1 MPNKIKKILTVD
13 DLIKFCQ
20 EQKFMKFDSHDTG
33 YQIAVKVPTV
43 FELEN
48 ETDDNHRGMLKL
60 KIKIFHTLLNR
71 NKSFISKESAEKAMK
86 TIPDRP
92 VLAALHQLE
101 SGEWDF
107 AGHEAEIVED
117 ENGNEEFKYIESQVG
132 SFSSEPA
139 FWEHDNEL
147 DKDFV
152 CAYAYISREYTKAC
166 EVLER
171 KNGTKNS
178 CELCVDKFNYNAK
191 EKYLELE
198 DFYISGSTL
207 LGCTINGETEIQE
220 GMQGSRA
227 DIVDF
232 SVENNSVKFNK
243 DEKLVEVLDKL
254 NETLS
259 KFNINDNSKKGGK
272 SEKMTKFEEL
282 LTKYNKTV
290 EDITFEYENLSE
302 EELTA
307 KFEEVFGKSEDDNDD
322 TAKEDNACGSDK
334 KKKCDEDESDE
345 VKSDNACGSGGSK
358 KKKNEEDD
366 SVKDDNACGGGS
378 KKKKNTV
385 EYSVTVD
392 GNTKTFEVSLED
404 KIDALYRLVNETY
417 SEADNTYY
425 GVTVYENYLVM
436 IDYWSN
442 RYYKQSYAFDG
453 ENCSL
458 TGDRV
463 EVYAEFVTADEQKE
477 LESMRSNYSSISEK
491 LSKYEEAEEIA
502 DKMTVFSDEAYSK
515 YLDTEEFKSLMAK
528 DTLKKFTKDE
538 LIEKADAALGK
549 LNRTHQ
555 TFSMSAN
562 KTEDKKENK
571 IPSFLAFA
579 KIDHESSFLDGLLK
593 K

>member
-20 EQKFMKFDSHDTG
+20 EQKFMKFDSQDTG
-33 YQIAVKVPTV
+33 YQIAIKVPTV

-198 DFYISGSTL
+198 DFYVSGSTL

-243 DEKLVEVLDKL
+243 DEKLVEILDRL

-259 KFNINDNSKKGGK
+259 KFNINNNNSKEGGK

-302 EELTA
+302 EELSA
-307 KFEEVFGKSEDDNDD
+307 KFEEEFGECGGDSKKKKCETDTDKSDDLEDDA
-322 TAKEDNACGSDK
+322 TKEDNACGNSDK
-334 KKKCDEDESDE
+334 KKKCD
-345 VKSDNACGSGGSK
+345 
-358 KKKNEEDD
+358 EDD

-392 GNTKTFEVSLED
+392 GTTKTFEVSLEE

-453 ENCSL
+453 DNCSL

-477 LESMRSNYSSISEK
+477 LETMRSNYSSISEK
-491 LSKYEEAEEIA
+491 LAKYEEAEEIA

>member
-20 EQKFMKFDSHDTG
+20 EQKFMKFDSQDTG
-33 YQIAVKVPTV
+33 YKIAIKVPTV

-198 DFYISGSTL
+198 DFYVSGSTL

-243 DEKLVEVLDKL
+243 DEKLVEILDRL

-259 KFNINDNSKKGGK
+259 KFNINNNNSKEGGK

-302 EELTA
+302 EELSV
-307 KFEEVFGKSEDDNDD
+307 KFEELFGKCGGDSKKKKCETDTDKSDDLEDDA
-322 TAKEDNACGSDK
+322 TKEDNACGNSDK
-334 KKKCDEDESDE
+334 KKKCD
-345 VKSDNACGSGGSK
+345 
-358 KKKNEEDD
+358 EDD

-392 GNTKTFEVSLED
+392 GTTKTFEVSLEE

-453 ENCSL
+453 DNCSL

-477 LESMRSNYSSISEK
+477 LETMRSNYSSISEK
-491 LSKYEEAEEIA
+491 LAKYEEAEEIA

-555 TFSMSAN
+555 TFSMNTN

-571 IPSFLAFA
+571 APSFLAFA

>member
-20 EQKFMKFDSHDTG
+20 EQKFMKFDSQDTG
-33 YQIAVKVPTV
+33 YQIAIKVPTV

-198 DFYISGSTL
+198 DFYVSGSTL

-243 DEKLVEVLDKL
+243 DEKLVEILDRL

-259 KFNINDNSKKGGK
+259 KFNINNNNSKEGGK

-302 EELTA
+302 EELSV
-307 KFEEVFGKSEDDNDD
+307 KFEESFGKCDGDSKKKKCETDTDKSDDLEDDA
-322 TAKEDNACGSDK
+322 TKEDNACGNSDK
-334 KKKCDEDESDE
+334 KKKCD
-345 VKSDNACGSGGSK
+345 
-358 KKKNEEDD
+358 EDD

-392 GNTKTFEVSLED
+392 GTTKTFEVSLEE

-453 ENCSL
+453 DNCSL

-477 LESMRSNYSSISEK
+477 LETMRSNYSSISEK
-491 LSKYEEAEEIA
+491 LAKYEEAEEIA
-502 DKMTVFSDEAYSK
+502 DKMTVFSDEAYSN
-515 YLDTEEFKSLMAK
+515 YLDTDEFKSLMAK

-538 LIEKADAALGK
+538 LVEKADAALGK

-555 TFSMSAN
+555 SFSMNTN

-571 IPSFLAFA
+571 TPSFLAFA
-579 KIDHESSFLDGLLK
+579 KIEHESSFLDGLLK

>member
-20 EQKFMKFDSHDTG
+20 EQKFMKFDSQDTG
-33 YQIAVKVPTV
+33 YQIAIKVPTV

-48 ETDDNHRGMLKL
+48 EIDDNHRGMLKL

-198 DFYISGSTL
+198 DFYVSGSTL

-227 DIVDF
+227 DIIDF

-243 DEKLVEVLDKL
+243 DEKLVEILDRL

-259 KFNINDNSKKGGK
+259 KFNINNNNSKEGGK

-302 EELTA
+302 EELSA
-307 KFEEVFGKSEDDNDD
+307 KFEEEFGKCGGDSKKKKCETDTDKSDDLEDDA
-322 TAKEDNACGSDK
+322 TKEDNACGNSDK
-334 KKKCDEDESDE
+334 KKKCD
-345 VKSDNACGSGGSK
+345 
-358 KKKNEEDD
+358 EDD

-392 GNTKTFEVSLED
+392 GTTKTFEVSLEE

-453 ENCSL
+453 DNCSL

-477 LESMRSNYSSISEK
+477 LETMRSNYSSISEK
-491 LSKYEEAEEIA
+491 LAKYEEAEEIA

-555 TFSMSAN
+555 TFSMNTN

-571 IPSFLAFA
+571 APSFLAFA
-579 KIDHESSFLDGLLK
+579 KIEHESSFLDGLLK

>member
-20 EQKFMKFDSHDTG
+20 EQKFMKFDSQDTG
-33 YQIAVKVPTV
+33 YQIAIKVPTV

-198 DFYISGSTL
+198 DFYVSGSTL
-207 LGCTINGETEIQE
+207 LGCTINGEIEIQE

-243 DEKLVEVLDKL
+243 DEKLVEILDRL

-259 KFNINDNSKKGGK
+259 KFNINNNNSKEGGK

-282 LTKYNKTV
+282 LAKYNKTV
-290 EDITFEYENLSE
+290 DDITFEYESLSE
-302 EELTA
+302 DELTE
-307 KFEEVFGKSEDDNDD
+307 KFEELFGKCGDDDKKEKCEEDPEDKPDNDTNEPSEDSTDDEPLDNDD
-322 TAKEDNACGSDK
+322 EPEDSDDNTDDDTVKE
-334 KKKCDEDESDE
+334 
-345 VKSDNACGSGGSK
+345 
-358 KKKNEEDD
+358 
-366 SVKDDNACGGGS
+366 DNACGGGS
-378 KKKKNTV
+378 GSKKKKNNSQDENITRTY
-385 EYSVTVD
+385 ELSHD
-392 GNTKTFEVSLED
+392 D
-404 KIDALYRLVNETY
+404 IRCALYNLLAPYEETDNDYYWIMEVFDSYFVYQGCTGKVYGQKY
-417 SEADNTYY
+417 SKDGDN
-425 GVTVYENYLVM
+425 V
-436 IDYWSN
+436 
-442 RYYKQSYAFDG
+442 AFDG
-453 ENCSL
+453 ERYELFMEYL
-458 TGDRV
+458 T
-463 EVYAEFVTADEQKE
+463 ESEKTE

-491 LSKYEEAEEIA
+491 LAQYEEAEEIA
-502 DKMTVFSDEAYSK
+502 DKMTVFSDEAYSN
-515 YLDTEEFKSLMAK
+515 YLDTDEFKSLMAK

-538 LIEKADAALGK
+538 LVEKADAALGK

-555 TFSMSAN
+555 SFSMNTN

-571 IPSFLAFA
+571 TPSFLAFA
-579 KIDHESSFLDGLLK
+579 KIEHESSFLDGLLK

>member
-1 MPNKIKKILTVD
+1 MSNKIKKILTVD

-20 EQKFMKFDSHDTG
+20 EQKFMKFDSQDTG
-33 YQIAVKVPTV
+33 YQIAIKVPTV

-198 DFYISGSTL
+198 DFYVSGSTL

-243 DEKLVEVLDKL
+243 DEKLVEILDRL

-259 KFNINDNSKKGGK
+259 KFNINNNNSKEGGK

-302 EELTA
+302 EELSA
-307 KFEEVFGKSEDDNDD
+307 KFEEEFGKCGGDSKKKKCETDTDKSDDLEDDA
-322 TAKEDNACGSDK
+322 TKKDNACGNSDK
-334 KKKCDEDESDE
+334 KKKCD
-345 VKSDNACGSGGSK
+345 
-358 KKKNEEDD
+358 EDD

-392 GNTKTFEVSLED
+392 GATKTFEVSLEE

-453 ENCSL
+453 DNCSL

-477 LESMRSNYSSISEK
+477 LETMRSNYSSISEK
-491 LSKYEEAEEIA
+491 LAKYEEAEEIA

>member
-20 EQKFMKFDSHDTG
+20 EQKFMKFDSQDTG
-33 YQIAVKVPTV
+33 YQIAIKVPTV

-198 DFYISGSTL
+198 DFYVSGSTL
-207 LGCTINGETEIQE
+207 LGYTINGETEIQE

-243 DEKLVEVLDKL
+243 DEKLVEILDRL

-259 KFNINDNSKKGGK
+259 KFNINNNNSKEGGK

-302 EELTA
+302 EELSV
-307 KFEEVFGKSEDDNDD
+307 KFEELFGKCGGDSKKKKCETDTDKSDDLEDDA
-322 TAKEDNACGSDK
+322 TKEDNACGNSDK
-334 KKKCDEDESDE
+334 KKKCD
-345 VKSDNACGSGGSK
+345 
-358 KKKNEEDD
+358 EDD

-392 GNTKTFEVSLED
+392 GTTKTFEVSLEE

-453 ENCSL
+453 DNCSL

-477 LESMRSNYSSISEK
+477 LETMRSNYSSISEK
-491 LSKYEEAEEIA
+491 LAKYEEAEEIA

-555 TFSMSAN
+555 SFSMNTN

-571 IPSFLAFA
+571 TPSFLAFA

>member
-20 EQKFMKFDSHDTG
+20 EQKFMKFDSQDTG
-33 YQIAVKVPTV
+33 YQIAIKVPTV

-198 DFYISGSTL
+198 DFYVSGSTL

-243 DEKLVEVLDKL
+243 DEKLVEILDRL

-259 KFNINDNSKKGGK
+259 KFNINNNNSKEGGK

-302 EELTA
+302 EELSV
-307 KFEEVFGKSEDDNDD
+307 KFEESFGKCGEDSKKKKCETDTDKSDDLEDDA
-322 TAKEDNACGSDK
+322 TKEDNACGNSDK
-334 KKKCDEDESDE
+334 KKKCD
-345 VKSDNACGSGGSK
+345 
-358 KKKNEEDD
+358 EDD

-392 GNTKTFEVSLED
+392 GTTKTFEVSLEE

-453 ENCSL
+453 DNCSL

-477 LESMRSNYSSISEK
+477 LETMRSNYSSISEK
-491 LSKYEEAEEIA
+491 LAKYEEAEEIA

-571 IPSFLAFA
+571 TPSFLAFA
-579 KIDHESSFLDGLLK
+579 KIEHESSFLDGLLK

>member
-20 EQKFMKFDSHDTG
+20 EQKFMKFDSQDTG
-33 YQIAVKVPTV
+33 YQIAIKVPTV

-198 DFYISGSTL
+198 DFYVSGSTL

-243 DEKLVEVLDKL
+243 DEKLVEILDRL

-259 KFNINDNSKKGGK
+259 KFNINNNNSKEGGK

-302 EELTA
+302 EELSV
-307 KFEEVFGKSEDDNDD
+307 KFEESFGKCGGDSKKKKCETDTDKSDDLEDDA
-322 TAKEDNACGSDK
+322 TKEDNACGNSDK
-334 KKKCDEDESDE
+334 KKKCD
-345 VKSDNACGSGGSK
+345 
-358 KKKNEEDD
+358 EDD

-392 GNTKTFEVSLED
+392 GTTKTFEVSLEE

-453 ENCSL
+453 DNCSL

-477 LESMRSNYSSISEK
+477 LETMRSNYSSISEK
-491 LSKYEEAEEIA
+491 LAKYEEAEELA
-502 DKMTVFSDEAYSK
+502 DKMTVFSDEAYAN
-515 YLDTEEFKSLMAK
+515 YLETDEFKSLMK
-528 DTLKKFTKDE
+528 EETLKKFTKEE
-538 LIEKADAALGK
+538 LAEKADAALGK
-549 LNRTHQ
+549 VIKTTK
-555 TFSMSAN
+555 TFSVS
-562 KTEDKKENK
+562 DKKDEKNT
-571 IPSFLAFA
+571 PSFFAFSR
-579 KIDHESSFLDGLLK
+579 IEQNTSFLDGLLK

>member
-20 EQKFMKFDSHDTG
+20 EQKFMKFDSQDTG
-33 YQIAVKVPTV
+33 YQIAIKVPTV

-198 DFYISGSTL
+198 DFYVSGSTL

-243 DEKLVEVLDKL
+243 DEKLVEILDRL

-259 KFNINDNSKKGGK
+259 KFNINNNNSKEGGK

-302 EELTA
+302 EELSA
-307 KFEEVFGKSEDDNDD
+307 KFEEEFGKCGGDSKKKKCETDTDKSDDLEDDA
-322 TAKEDNACGSDK
+322 TKEDNACGNSDK
-334 KKKCDEDESDE
+334 KKKCD
-345 VKSDNACGSGGSK
+345 
-358 KKKNEEDD
+358 EDD

-392 GNTKTFEVSLED
+392 GTTKTFEVSLEE

-453 ENCSL
+453 DNCSL

-477 LESMRSNYSSISEK
+477 LETMRSNYSSISEK
-491 LSKYEEAEEIA
+491 LAKYEEAEEIA

-579 KIDHESSFLDGLLK
+579 KIEHESSFLDGLLK

>member
-20 EQKFMKFDSHDTG
+20 EQKFMKFDSQDTG
-33 YQIAVKVPTV
+33 YQIAIKVPTV

-198 DFYISGSTL
+198 DFYVSGSTL

-243 DEKLVEVLDKL
+243 DEKLVEILDRL

-259 KFNINDNSKKGGK
+259 KFNINNNNSKEGGK

-302 EELTA
+302 EELSA
-307 KFEEVFGKSEDDNDD
+307 KFEEEFGECGGDSKKKKCETDTDKSDDLEDDA
-322 TAKEDNACGSDK
+322 TKEDNACGNSDK
-334 KKKCDEDESDE
+334 KKKCD
-345 VKSDNACGSGGSK
+345 
-358 KKKNEEDD
+358 EDD

-392 GNTKTFEVSLED
+392 GTTKTFEVSLEE

-453 ENCSL
+453 DNCSL

-463 EVYAEFVTADEQKE
+463 EVYAEFVTADEKKE
-477 LESMRSNYSSISEK
+477 LETMRSNYSSISEK
-491 LSKYEEAEEIA
+491 LAKYEEAEEIA

>member
-20 EQKFMKFDSHDTG
+20 EQKFMKFDSQDTG
-33 YQIAVKVPTV
+33 YQIAIKVPTV

-198 DFYISGSTL
+198 DFYVSGSTL

-243 DEKLVEVLDKL
+243 DEKLVEILDRL

-259 KFNINDNSKKGGK
+259 KFNINNNNSKEGGK

-302 EELTA
+302 EELSA
-307 KFEEVFGKSEDDNDD
+307 KFEEEFGKCGGDSKKKKCETDTDKSDDLEDDA
-322 TAKEDNACGSDK
+322 TKEDNACGNSDK
-334 KKKCDEDESDE
+334 KKKCD
-345 VKSDNACGSGGSK
+345 
-358 KKKNEEDD
+358 EDD

-392 GNTKTFEVSLED
+392 GTTKTFEVSLEE

-453 ENCSL
+453 DNCSL

-477 LESMRSNYSSISEK
+477 LETMRSNYSSISEK
-491 LSKYEEAEEIA
+491 LAKYEEAEEIA

-515 YLDTEEFKSLMAK
+515 YLDTDEFKSLMAK

-579 KIDHESSFLDGLLK
+579 KIEHESSFLDGLLK

>member
-20 EQKFMKFDSHDTG
+20 EQKFMKFDSQDIG
-33 YQIAVKVPTV
+33 YQIAIKIPTV

-198 DFYISGSTL
+198 DFYVSGSTL

-243 DEKLVEVLDKL
+243 DEKLVEILDRL

-259 KFNINDNSKKGGK
+259 KFNINNNNSKEGGK

-302 EELTA
+302 EELSV
-307 KFEEVFGKSEDDNDD
+307 KFEESFGKCGGDSKKKKCETDTDKSDDLEDDA
-322 TAKEDNACGSDK
+322 TKEDNACGNSDK
-334 KKKCDEDESDE
+334 KKKCD
-345 VKSDNACGSGGSK
+345 
-358 KKKNEEDD
+358 EDD

-392 GNTKTFEVSLED
+392 GTTKTFEVSLEE

-453 ENCSL
+453 DNCSL

-477 LESMRSNYSSISEK
+477 LETMRSNYSSISEK
-491 LSKYEEAEEIA
+491 LAKYEEAEEIA

-555 TFSMSAN
+555 TFSMNTN

-571 IPSFLAFA
+571 APSFLAFA

>member
-20 EQKFMKFDSHDTG
+20 EQKFMKFDSQDTG
-33 YQIAVKVPTV
+33 YQIAIKVPTV

-198 DFYISGSTL
+198 DFYVSGSTL

-243 DEKLVEVLDKL
+243 DEKLVEILDRL

-259 KFNINDNSKKGGK
+259 KFNINNNNSKEGGK

-302 EELTA
+302 EELSA
-307 KFEEVFGKSEDDNDD
+307 KFEEEFGKCGGDSKKKKCETDTDKSDDLEDDA
-322 TAKEDNACGSDK
+322 TKEDNACGNSDK
-334 KKKCDEDESDE
+334 KKKCD
-345 VKSDNACGSGGSK
+345 
-358 KKKNEEDD
+358 EDD

-392 GNTKTFEVSLED
+392 GTTKTFEVSLEE

-453 ENCSL
+453 DNCSL

-477 LESMRSNYSSISEK
+477 LETMRSNYSSISEK
-491 LSKYEEAEEIA
+491 LAKYEEAEEIA